1 MKSPTGAMELTNTK
15 RKVMVSVRTM
25 RQQRQPTIRKEIITR
40 VVSITKPRRIKPKKL
55 SIALQQVG
63 VLI

>member
-15 RKVMVSVRTM
+15 RKVMVSVRAM
-25 RQQRQPTIRKEIITR
+25 RQQRQPTIRKQVITR
-40 VVSITKPRRIKPKKL
+40 GITKPRRIKPKKL
-55 SIALQQVG
+55 SIALQQAG